1 MTIIAITSTMHIIRM
16 ATPVL
21 SPIVLYYT
29 YFMAFFKNFNKKRIY
44 LDVASSTPI
53 DKDMLKDFPKLNED
67 VLMANP
73 SSLHKE
79 GVLARSI
86 INKARKLVAGVLSAH
101 DSEIIFTSGAT
112 ESDNLAIL
120 GAVDA
125 LASEGI
131 SKESI
136 LVYQSAFEHS
146 AVSETTSFLKRN
158 NTQVRI
164 LPIENGIID
173 PKDIKIPAWVKAVIV
188 SIIYV
193 NNEVGTVQPIKEIA
207 KRIRFLRKHNPNIKI
222 IFHIDATQA
231 PSHFNLNV
239 QSLGIDMMTLG
250 STKLYCPKG
259 LGLLYIKK
267 GIKVEPRFFGG
278 GQEFGIR
285 PGTES
290 VYLIHNF
297 AHALKYAQDNLEKE
311 NKKISEIREYF
322 ENLLK
327 KEIPEAV
334 ITFESAF
341 RTPHISHIAIKDI
354 DSELLVL
361 ELDAKGIAVSAKSAC
376 KNEDSNESQVV
387 LDVHGTDYGAIR
399 FSFGRFNKKEDAYI
413 AVSVL
418 RKIIDKYKN

>member
-1 MTIIAITSTMHIIRM
+1 MTSTMQIIKM

-44 LDVASSTPI
+44 LDVASSTQI
-53 DKDMLKDFPKLNED
+53 DKDMLKSFPQLGDEA
-67 VLMANP
+67 LMANP
-73 SSLHKE
+73 SALHKE
-79 GVLARSI
+79 GVLARNL
-86 INKARKLVAGVLSAH
+86 INKARKVAAEVLKTQE
-101 DSEIIFTSGAT
+101 SEIIFTSGAT

-125 LASEGI
+125 LVTEGI
-131 SKESI
+131 SRESI
-136 LVYQSAFEHS
+136 LIYQSAFEHS
-146 AVSETTSFLKRN
+146 AINETLLHLKKN

-164 LPIENGIID
+164 LPLENGIVN
-173 PKDIKIPAWVKAVIV
+173 PKDIKIPAWVNAVIV
-188 SIIYV
+188 SVIYV

-207 KRIRFLRKHNPNIKI
+207 KRIRFLRKHNPNLKI

-259 LGLLYIKK
+259 VGLLYIKK

-297 AHALKYAQDNLEKE
+297 AYALKYAQDNLEKE
-311 NKKISEIREYF
+311 NKKILEIREYF

-327 KEIPEAV
+327 KEISEAV
-334 ITFESAF
+334 ITFESSF
-341 RTPHISHIAIKDI
+341 RTPHISHVAIRGI

-376 KNEDSNESQVV
+376 KNEDSNESQIV
-387 LDVHGTDYGAIR
+387 LDVHGADYGAIR
-399 FSFGRFNKKEDAYI
+399 FSFGRFNTKKDAHK
-413 AVSVL
+413 SVFIL
-418 RKIIDKYKN
+418 KKIIDKYKN